1 MNAPRWEPDP
11 DEIAA
16 LVEASCRAQGL
27 PVKVDDPTVLEEVA
41 LLLNRSDGQI
51 DVVSDAIPE

>member
-11 DEIAA
+11 EEIAA
-16 LVEASCRAQGL
+16 IVEASCRAQGI
-27 PVKVDDPTVLEEVA
+27 PVKVDDPSVLEEAA

-51 DVVSDAIPE
+51 DAASDATRD